1 MKILGIILS
10 VLFSSMIGFSQE
22 NWNQANNYYDDQ
34 EYEQAINLYES
45 LISEGYQSF
54 DLYYNVGNSYYKLDM
69 FAEAVLFYEKS
80 LLLEPGNED
89 AQHNLEKVNQKIKDK
104 SELSTKYDSAYL
116 RKELS
121 NYIHPYAFQVLSIL
135 ILVFFIVFLVFRKL
149 NKKNTRPVWLIIALI
164 ISASIFLFS
173 KWQENQLLQYSEGII
188 FSPRVNVKSSPNIE
202 GTGIF
207 ILHEGTK
214 IRILNE
220 ENSWSRVYLDSE
232 KIGWIE
238 SSKIR
243 KI

>member
-89 AQHNLEKVNQKIKDK
+89 AAQ
-104 SELSTKYDSAYL
+104 L
-116 RKELS
+116 R
-121 NYIHPYAFQVLSIL
+121 
-135 ILVFFIVFLVFRKL
+135 
-149 NKKNTRPVWLIIALI
+149 
-164 ISASIFLFS
+164 
-173 KWQENQLLQYSEGII
+173 
-188 FSPRVNVKSSPNIE
+188 
-202 GTGIF
+202 
-207 ILHEGTK
+207 
-214 IRILNE
+214 
-220 ENSWSRVYLDSE
+220 
-232 KIGWIE
+232 E
-238 SSKIR
+238 S
-243 KI
+243 